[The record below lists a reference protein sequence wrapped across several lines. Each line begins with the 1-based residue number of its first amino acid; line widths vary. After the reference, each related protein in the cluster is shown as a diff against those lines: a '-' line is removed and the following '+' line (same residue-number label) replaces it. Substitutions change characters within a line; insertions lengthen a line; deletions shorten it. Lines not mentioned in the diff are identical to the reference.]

1 MNTIETVMEPWDA
14 SLVARELEK
23 SLSNMKASLVAMARA
38 SGEVSLVSTPVM
50 EHTFFVSGSELVCVP
65 SEFVY
70 QGHVDE
76 ALAMEACSPME
87 LDLSVNAQKALIEA
101 IDEWVS
107 RPVII
112 EISNRTSTSAA

>member
-1 MNTIETVMEPWDA
+1 MNTIQTVMEPWDA

-23 SLSNMKASLVAMARA
+23 SLTDMKQSLTSMNRVLD
-38 SGEVSLVSTPVM
+38 GVSVVSTPVM
-50 EHTFFVSGSELVCVP
+50 EHTFFVSNGELVCVP

-76 ALAMEACSPME
+76 TLAMEACSPLE
-87 LDLSVNAQKALIEA
+87 LDLSVDAQKALIEA

-112 EISNRTSTSAA
+112 EVSNRTSTSAA